1 VVGKSVIVRSFKS
14 TNMKKLIAIG
24 TCVLL
29 LNLSALTQGTILLQ
43 NFGPGFTGSGVRDRD
58 GSLIPAGSSQY
69 TIELLAGTT
78 AGSVAPFFT
87 PITTTTWVGNGWFGV
102 GDPEK
107 ALPGY
112 AAGTFPFFQL
122 RAWKNTGGIN
132 SYSAA
137 LVASQAG
144 SYSPVFQ
151 LISGGGL
158 NGLGKVIIR
167 LANPTASYRRLA
179 LNFPVWTSDDSVR
192 KNTARQCP
200 SSVFASAPTSPSNDR
215 R

>member
-1 VVGKSVIVRSFKS
+1 
-14 TNMKKLIAIG
+14 MKKLIAIG

-29 LNLSALTQGTILLQ
+29 LNLSALAQGTILLQ

-58 GSLIPAGSSQY
+58 GSLIPAGTSQY

-122 RAWKNTGGIN
+122 RAWNNTGGKT
-132 SYSAA
+132 SYNAA
-137 LVASQAG
+137 LVANQAG
-144 SYSPVFQ
+144 TYSPVFQ
-151 LISGGGL
+151 LIPGGGL
-158 NGLGKVIIR
+158 NGLG
-167 LANPTASYRRLA
+167 NPNSSPPVPAPPLFGMPSGWFAFLLPEPSTVVLGVLGSVALLLRR
-179 LNFPVWTSDDSVR
+179 R
-192 KNTARQCP
+192 K
-200 SSVFASAPTSPSNDR
+200 
-215 R
+215 